1 MNCVNSAC
9 SFLPDMSIQLAK
21 WGMSVSCDG
30 TVKHVLLTIKGM
42 VKQVISFAA
51 FILLCCSSLL
61 FAEEKLKNSP
71 HLPSGFTQKT
81 FTDSEGQHRYLVFV
95 PPSYSETKQWP
106 VVLFLHGAGQKGTDG
121 LRPAIAGLGTAL
133 TVSPDQQFIA
143 VFPQCENLTG
153 RHLTCWL
160 AGSKDSDRALKI
172 LNQVEQDYSIDDKK
186 RTLCGWSMGGFGA
199 WSLAAANPEF
209 WAGVLAI
216 SGGETEKK
224 ISLEKLAK
232 SNTVVW
238 AVHGTADSLI
248 PFSQEKSLIENLNQA
263 GGHGVYTLEEGFG
276 HNVWRHLFADP
287 RSLQWLANPTLD
299 LAKEIKNLK
308 ENEPL
313 PPMSQFYI
321 DHYTHLENLPK
332 MLSLRMGNAALNV
345 ISQGIPEVIPASAL
359 SGKLDDIER
368 STTSGGATIH
378 VKLADITFDSKIDS
392 VTLEAISGGRFL
404 ARFAMNPLSL
414 KIGSA
419 SLKSKS
425 TDASTGSFEIRMGH
439 REPVILELEIQPSIG
454 KAGLELI
461 PLKKNFTI
469 PDSNWHIIPPQDI
482 EVNNSEYSK
491 ANIVTGIVGGLY
503 LQKDQIEET
512 VLEVVPSF
520 LKVVEAEL
528 QSREAPKL
536 AQLLWPLPAL
546 IPDLA
551 IAPSQVRTDPDGIS
565 LVFDLQIR
573 TSQPDSS
580 INLATEVPS
589 DTKAFEVT
597 HIPATEELDFRI
609 SLGAV
614 DGMGRLVIQEGFAYI
629 NVQDLQNEDFSKLA
643 QADVLHQI
651 FPEAIPSESST
662 DREVGLR
669 LEEPFQIRSAGK
681 ATTSTEIEIEL
692 IVPKVAFEVREEN
705 SQQAVLLY
713 FSLKQHIHIET
724 NEKNGIPES
733 LKVTWLPDP
742 VIQLFKTSSKAQVNE
757 EEFKKRFTQAWSD
770 LSQSFSGN
778 ERPVPRVDF
787 GKSALGLKSF
797 TVEAGVISL
806 NFIAIRNDGE

>member
-1 MNCVNSAC
+1 M
-9 SFLPDMSIQLAK
+9 
-21 WGMSVSCDG
+21 SCDG
-30 TVKHVLLTIKGM
+30 TVIHALLTEKSM
-42 VKQVISFAA
+42 LKQIVSATVFV
-51 FILLCCSSLL
+51 LLCCSSLL
-61 FAEEKLKNSP
+61 FAEENLDKPSY
-71 HLPSGFTQKT
+71 LPSGFSQKI
-81 FTDSEGQHRYLVFV
+81 FTDNDGEHRYLVFV
-95 PPSYSETKQWP
+95 PADYSAEKQWP

-160 AGSKDSDRALKI
+160 AGSKDSERALKI
-172 LNQVEQDYSIDDKK
+172 LNQVEHDYSIDDKK
-186 RTLCGWSMGGFGA
+186 RTLCGWSMGGYGV
-199 WSLAAANPEF
+199 WSLAAANPDF
-209 WAGVLAI
+209 WAGVLSI
-216 SGGETEKK
+216 SGGETERE
-224 ISLEKLAK
+224 IPLDKLAK
-232 SNTVVW
+232 SNIVVW
-238 AVHGTADSLI
+238 AVHGSADSLI

-276 HNVWRHLFADP
+276 HNVWRYLFADP
-287 RSLQWLANPTLD
+287 RSLQWLANPTVK
-299 LAKEIKNLK
+299 LATEIKDFK
-308 ENEPL
+308 ENAPL

-332 MLSLRMGNAALNV
+332 MLSLRMGNAALDV

-368 STTSGGATIH
+368 STTSGGETIR

-419 SLKSKS
+419 ALNSKS
-425 TDASTGSFEIRMGH
+425 TNASTGSFEILMGH

-454 KAGLELI
+454 EEGLELT

-469 PDSNWHIIPPQDI
+469 PDSNWHIIPPQEID
-482 EVNNSEYSK
+482 VNNSEYSK

-520 LKVVEAEL
+520 LEVVEAEL

-551 IAPSQVRTDPDGIS
+551 ISPSQVRTDPEGIS

-580 INLATEVPS
+580 INLATEVSS

-629 NVQDLQNEDFSKLA
+629 NVQDLQNEAISKLA
-643 QADVLHQI
+643 QAEVLHSI
-651 FPEAIPSESST
+651 FPEAISSESSK
-662 DREVGLR
+662 DWEVGMR
-669 LEEPFQIRSAGK
+669 LEEPFQIHSAGK
-681 ATTSTEIEIEL
+681 ATSATGIEIEL
-692 IVPKVAFEVREEN
+692 LVPRVAFEVREID
-705 SQQAVLLY
+705 SQEEVLLN
-713 FSLKQHIHIET
+713 FSIKQNIQIES
-724 NEKNGIPES
+724 NENNGIPES
-733 LKVTWLPDP
+733 LIVTWLPNP
-742 VIQLFKTSSKAQVNE
+742 EIQLLKMNSEIQVNE
-757 EEFKKRFTQAWSD
+757 KEFKKRFSQAWSEF
-770 LSQSFSGN
+770 SQSLSGK
-778 ERPVPRVDF
+778 ERPVPRVTF

-797 TVEAGVISL
+797 TVENGVISL